1 MSKYKAGDKFII
13 EIEDVLHIES
23 DKGLWVEPWYMVNGM
38 EGTWFEDDDLD
49 SLERYDEADEFMKDY
64 SCGHRDGYSQGY
76 RDGAKSS
83 SGGVW
88 DSGYT
93 TGYGKGLQE
102 RWKEHK
108 EDCDQCSKG
117 YRQQIEDAYTKG
129 LNDAWECA
137 RKIVLDTGDGGLG
150 VCGRNEVFGLG
161 DLAYPIINTHTA
173 SEAIEKLRE
182 YEVKKDEIKVG
193 DEVRLK
199 DLGLIGVV
207 TRLADLEQAACIM
220 FDDGSATWKSVN
232 CAKKTGRHFPIEDI
246 LEQMRSE

>member
-23 DKGLWVEPWYMVNGM
+23 DEGLWVEPWYMVNGM
-38 EGTWFEDDDLD
+38 ESTYFEEDELD
-49 SLERYDEADEFMKDY
+49 SFERYD
-64 SCGHRDGYSQGY
+64 
-76 RDGAKSS
+76 GAE
-83 SGGVW
+83 GVW
-88 DSGYT
+88 NAGYK
-93 TGYGKGLQE
+93 TGY
-102 RWKEHK
+102 
-108 EDCDQCSKG
+108 DKG
-117 YRQQIEDAYTKG
+117 YQEGALNPSSIGYEHGYEAG

-137 RKIVLDTGDGGLG
+137 KKIVLDTGDGGLG
-150 VCGRNEVFGLG
+150 TCGRNEAFGLG
-161 DLAYPIINTHTA
+161 DWAYPIMHTHTA

-182 YEVKKDEIKVG
+182 YEARKDEIKVG

-207 TRLADLEQAACIM
+207 IRLADLEQAACIM

-232 CAKKTGRHFPIEDI
+232 GAKKTGRHFPIEDI

>member
-23 DKGLWVEPWYMVNGM
+23 DKGLWVEPWYIVNGM
-38 EGTWFEDDDLD
+38 EGTFFENDDLD

-76 RDGAKSS
+76 KDGAKSS

-88 DSGYT
+88 DAGYT

-137 RKIVLDTGDGGLG
+137 RELVHSRAPEEWDIMCDLFSVER
-150 VCGRNEVFGLG
+150 GRQC
-161 DLAYPIINTHTA
+161 DIIAKTTA

-182 YEVKKDEIKVG
+182 YEAKKDEIKVG

-199 DLGLIGVV
+199 DLGFIGVV

-232 CAKKTGRHFPIEDI
+232 GAKKTGRHFPIEDI

>member
-23 DKGLWVEPWYMVNGM
+23 DEGLGVEPWYMVNGM
-38 EGTWFEDDDLD
+38 EGTYFEEDDLD

-88 DSGYT
+88 DAGYT

-137 RKIVLDTGDGGLG
+137 RELVHSRAPEEWDIMCDLFSVER
-150 VCGRNEVFGLG
+150 GRQC
-161 DLAYPIINTHTA
+161 DIIAKTTA

-182 YEVKKDEIKVG
+182 YEAKKDEIKVG
-193 DEVRLK
+193 DEVI
-199 DLGLIGVV
+199 DSNEIIFVV
-207 TRLADLEQAACIM
+207 TEVHM
-220 FDDGSATWKSVN
+220 ETATVMNCVGHSYQLWKSGL
-232 CAKKTGRHFPIEDI
+232 KKTGRHFPIEDI

>member
-38 EGTWFEDDDLD
+38 EGTYFEDDDLD

-88 DSGYT
+88 DAGYT

-117 YRQQIEDAYTKG
+117 YRQQIEDAYIKG
-129 LNDAWECA
+129 LLSN
-137 RKIVLDTGDGGLG
+137 IS
-150 VCGRNEVFGLG
+150 
-161 DLAYPIINTHTA
+161 A
-173 SEAIEKLRE
+173 SEAIEKLHE
-182 YEVKKDEIKVG
+182 NEANKDKIKVG

-220 FDDGSATWKSVN
+220 FDDGSATWKSVDG
-232 CAKKTGRHFPIEDI
+232 AKKTGRHFPIEDI

>member
-23 DKGLWVEPWYMVNGM
+23 DKGLWVEPWYLVNGM
-38 EGTWFEDDDLD
+38 EGAYFEEDDLD
-49 SLERYDEADEFMKDY
+49 SLDRYDEADEFMKDY
-64 SCGHRDGYSQGY
+64 TCGHRDGYSQGY

-88 DSGYT
+88 EAGYT

-137 RKIVLDTGDGGLG
+137 RELVHSRTPEEWDIMCDLFSVER
-150 VCGRNEVFGLG
+150 GRQC
-161 DLAYPIINTHTA
+161 DIIAKTTA
-173 SEAIEKLRE
+173 SEAIEKLHLKELGNIYRG
-182 YEVKKDEIKVG
+182 G
-193 DEVRLK
+193 D
-199 DLGLIGVV
+199 
-207 TRLADLEQAACIM
+207 
-220 FDDGSATWKSVN
+220 
-232 CAKKTGRHFPIEDI
+232 
-246 LEQMRSE
+246 

>member
-23 DKGLWVEPWYMVNGM
+23 DEGLWVEPWYMVNGT
-38 EGTWFEDDDLD
+38 EGTYFEEDDLD
-49 SLERYDEADEFMKDY
+49 SLERYDGDK
-64 SCGHRDGYSQGY
+64 
-76 RDGAKSS
+76 
-83 SGGVW
+83 GVW
-88 DSGYT
+88 NAGYK
-93 TGYGKGLQE
+93 TGY
-102 RWKEHK
+102 
-108 EDCDQCSKG
+108 DKG
-117 YRQQIEDAYTKG
+117 YQEGALNPSSIGYEHGYEAG

-137 RKIVLDTGDGGLG
+137 KKIVLDTGDGGLG
-150 VCGRNEVFGLG
+150 ACGRNEAFGLG
-161 DLAYPIINTHTA
+161 DWAYPIMHTHTV
-173 SEAIEKLRE
+173 SEAIEKLRD
-182 YEVKKDEIKVG
+182 YEAKKDEIKVG

-232 CAKKTGRHFPIEDI
+232 GAKKTGRYFPIEDI

>member
-38 EGTWFEDDDLD
+38 EGTYFEEDDLD
-49 SLERYDEADEFMKDY
+49 GLDRYDEADEFMKDY

-88 DSGYT
+88 DAGYT

-129 LNDAWECA
+129 LNDAWECV
-137 RKIVLDTGDGGLG
+137 RKIRCSVDEGERK
-150 VCGRNEVFGLG
+150 VIFGTIFTYDILK
-161 DLAYPIINTHTA
+161 DNTA

-182 YEVKKDEIKVG
+182 YEANKDKIKVG

-199 DLGLIGVV
+199 DLGFIGVV

-220 FDDGSATWKSVN
+220 FDDGSATWKSLN
-232 CAKKTGRHFPIEDI
+232 GAKKTGRYFPIEDI

>member
-23 DKGLWVEPWYMVNGM
+23 DEGLWVEPWYLVNGM
-38 EGTWFEDDDLD
+38 EGTYFEKDDLD
-49 SLERYDEADEFMKDY
+49 SLERYD
-64 SCGHRDGYSQGY
+64 
-76 RDGAKSS
+76 GAE
-83 SGGVW
+83 GVW
-88 DSGYT
+88 NAGYK
-93 TGYGKGLQE
+93 TGYDKGCQE
-102 RWKEHK
+102 GVLNPSSIGYEH
-108 EDCDQCSKG
+108 G
-117 YRQQIEDAYTKG
+117 YEAG

-137 RKIVLDTGDGGLG
+137 RELVHSRASEEWDIMCDLFSVER
-150 VCGRNEVFGLG
+150 GRQC
-161 DLAYPIINTHTA
+161 DIIAKTTA

-182 YEVKKDEIKVG
+182 YEANKDKIKVG

-232 CAKKTGRHFPIEDI
+232 GAKKTGRHFPIKDI

>member
-23 DKGLWVEPWYMVNGM
+23 DEGLWVEPWYMVNGM
-38 EGTWFEDDDLD
+38 EGTYFEEDDLD

-88 DSGYT
+88 DAGYT

-137 RKIVLDTGDGGLG
+137 SKIVLDTGDGGLG
-150 VCGRNEVFGLG
+150 ACGRNEAFGLG
-161 DLAYPIINTHTA
+161 DRAYPIMHTHTV

-193 DEVRLK
+193 DEVIDSNEILF
-199 DLGLIGVV
+199 VV
-207 TRLADLEQAACIM
+207 TEVHMDTVTVMNCVGHSYQL
-220 FDDGSATWKSVN
+220 WKSGL
-232 CAKKTGRHFPIEDI
+232 KKTGRHFPIEDI

>member
-23 DKGLWVEPWYMVNGM
+23 DEGLWVEPWYMVNGM
-38 EGTWFEDDDLD
+38 EGTCFEEDDLD
-49 SLERYDEADEFMKDY
+49 SLERYDGDK
-64 SCGHRDGYSQGY
+64 
-76 RDGAKSS
+76 
-83 SGGVW
+83 GVW
-88 DSGYT
+88 NAGYK
-93 TGYGKGLQE
+93 TGY
-102 RWKEHK
+102 
-108 EDCDQCSKG
+108 DKG
-117 YRQQIEDAYTKG
+117 YQEGALNPSSIGYEHGYEAG

-137 RKIVLDTGDGGLG
+137 RKIITMEWKDKHEALNDPSMFLTDMFDNISAL
-150 VCGRNEVFGLG
+150 
-161 DLAYPIINTHTA
+161 
-173 SEAIEKLRE
+173 EAIEKLRE
-182 YEVKKDEIKVG
+182 YEDKKDKIKVG

-232 CAKKTGRHFPIEDI
+232 GAKKTGRHFPIEDI